1 MDMSKYFRP
10 SNLPVK
16 NPRKTAVFVMVG
28 TCLMIA
34 IHMVFLGGFEQ
45 ISKAPQEMRMQRPKV
60 SFETL
65 AHSEIKDYKSSR
77 QILKFSDKQGL
88 ENLIRFDEDF
98 WAVPQPESH
107 ANVPLEQER
116 LAALPDN
123 HAQIPET
130 LAQPE
135 KPMPELS
142 VPKFKNPKIAIII
155 DDLGLDQPRTRQVMA
170 LDAPLTLAF
179 LPYAPQLPE
188 ITAEA
193 KATGHELLIHTP
205 MQPLNRDLNPGPLAL
220 LEGMEKGE
228 FDQALNTIFD
238 SFEGYVGINNH
249 MGSRLTQ
256 DEAAMGRV
264 MKALAERG
272 LIFVDSK
279 TIHTSVAARV
289 AAENGIPFAERD
301 VFLDHVDTIEFVKG
315 ALKKTEEA
323 AYRKGYAIAI
333 GHPKDATIQGLREW
347 LPGLKEKGIEIV
359 PVSRLVSTP
368 KAQGDDSLLSLKLM
382 NEAQSAARIKPSSGN
397 SAPSTGSERY

>member
-1 MDMSKYFRP
+1 
-10 SNLPVK
+10 
-16 NPRKTAVFVMVG
+16 
-28 TCLMIA
+28 
-34 IHMVFLGGFEQ
+34 
-45 ISKAPQEMRMQRPKV
+45 MQRPKV